1 MEELYE
7 EYASPRG
14 GYGYRPTWEAAAEEA
29 SAGIRAQRDD
39 DLREA
44 MTGYREMESPIGI
57 MGRQGMA
64 ALARGAQTQGQMD
77 SPGSI
82 ASSLG
87 RLTPQQLQVLGQ
99 VGSQQGVFEGA
110 RDRAMAGMHGGLRQ
124 AAFQQ
129 ADFEARQRAERASA
143 LADAWLRER
152 GAEDA
157 NTRALIG
164 SGGAALAVG
173 AGYLGKHG
181 FPEPAKPKPIE
192 YKL

>member
-1 MEELYE
+1 MDLLE
-7 EYASPRG
+7 EYHSPRG
-14 GYGYRPTWEAAAEEA
+14 GFAYRPRWQAESEAA
-29 SAGIRAQRDD
+29 SAGIRSKQEE

-64 ALARGAQTQGQMD
+64 ALTRGVQTQGQTG

-82 ASSLG
+82 ASLLG
-87 RLTPQQLQVLGQ
+87 RLGPQQLQVLGQ
-99 VGSQQGVFEGA
+99 VGSQQGTFEGA
-110 RDRAMAGMHGGLRQ
+110 RDMAMAGMHGGLRQ
-124 AAFQQ
+124 AAFQE
-129 ADFEARQRAERASA
+129 ADFEARQRAERAAA
-143 LADAWLRER
+143 LADDYLRKK

-157 NTRALIG
+157 NMRAAIG
-164 SGGAALAVG
+164 GIGAAGAVG

-181 FPEPAKPKPIE
+181 FPQAPEPEPIQ